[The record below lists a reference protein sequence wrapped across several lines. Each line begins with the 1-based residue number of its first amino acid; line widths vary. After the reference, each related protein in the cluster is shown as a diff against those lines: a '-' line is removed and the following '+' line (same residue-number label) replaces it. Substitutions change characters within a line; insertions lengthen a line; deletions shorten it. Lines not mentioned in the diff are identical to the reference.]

1 MRGVKP
7 RSSGLLMRLSPGR
20 RGVVPLG
27 CTPAH
32 SPQGCRT
39 GDGVGG
45 WGQVWG
51 REAYVWMTHVD
62 MRRHM
67 YRRRHTCGG
76 SGHVSSHTHTPAG
89 EVTLAYACGH
99 GHTGTHVW
107 AHTFPQMLLQLAQ
120 LPLGCKL
127 VDGQGWGPKE
137 AESSPVPS
145 LLHYSLSKVAPLSPC
160 HPATSL
166 APGTKG
172 PLTVQGCWQ
181 GRDLIAPLPV
191 GEGR

>member
-120 LPLGCKL
+120 LPLGCEL
-127 VDGQGWGPKE
+127 VDGQGWGPKRGRVLTC
-137 AESSPVPS
+137 PIP
-145 LLHYSLSKVAPLSPC
+145 APLLP
-160 HPATSL
+160 
-166 APGTKG
+166 
-172 PLTVQGCWQ
+172 VQSCASQ
-181 GRDLIAPLPV
+181 PLPPRHFSRP
-191 GEGR
+191 GDQGPTHSPRLLAGPRPHCPAAGW

>member
-1 MRGVKP
+1 MSAATRTHQQVKS
-7 RSSGLLMRLSPGR
+7 RW
-20 RGVVPLG
+20 
-27 CTPAH
+27 
-32 SPQGCRT
+32 RT
-39 GDGVGG
+39 RVGMDTL
-45 WGQVWG
+45 
-51 REAYVWMTHVD
+51 A
-62 MRRHM
+62 
-67 YRRRHTCGG
+67 HTCG
-76 SGHVSSHTHTPAG
+76 HTPFLRCSFSWLSSPWAASWWMDRAG
-89 EVTLAYACGH
+89 
-99 GHTGTHVW
+99 
-107 AHTFPQMLLQLAQ
+107 
-120 LPLGCKL
+120 
-127 VDGQGWGPKE
+127 GQKE